1 MGWGPHPV
9 KRNAKDLKGCW
20 APDNRPQLLG
30 RNVSVI
36 PGKMYT
42 HWASQ
47 ISPTGR
53 PKTWWHLLH
62 PKWGCLKCQ
71 QPNDQLVGGVNPSEK
86 YEFVSWDDYSQYMES
101 QKKKNVLT
109 CSKAPISQWSTFIDH
124 QMVDSNPLCFMVPPK
139 HRTSADLFFSLVA
152 PSKSLLEFT
161 SLHSPL
167 CWSKFRK
174 WSIAI
179 AIAIHR

>member
-1 MGWGPHPV
+1 M
-9 KRNAKDLKGCW
+9 
-20 APDNRPQLLG
+20 
-30 RNVSVI
+30 
-36 PGKMYT
+36 
-42 HWASQ
+42 
-47 ISPTGR
+47 
-53 PKTWWHLLH
+53 PKTWKAAGPLTIGHSCLEETSRSSPARCTRIGP
-62 PKWGCLKCQ
+62 PKFRPQAVQKPDDICYIQNGVASNVNNPMINWLVVSTPLKNMSSSVGMII
-71 QPNDQLVGGVNPSEK
+71 PNIWKV
-86 YEFVSWDDYSQYMES
+86 
-101 QKKKNVLT
+101 KKNVLT

>member
-1 MGWGPHPV
+1 M
-9 KRNAKDLKGCW
+9 
-20 APDNRPQLLG
+20 
-30 RNVSVI
+30 
-36 PGKMYT
+36 
-42 HWASQ
+42 
-47 ISPTGR
+47 
-53 PKTWWHLLH
+53 PKTWKAAGPLTIGHSCLEETSRSSPARCTRIGP
-62 PKWGCLKCQ
+62 PKFRPQAVQKPDDICYIQNGVASNVNNPMINWLVVSTPLKNMSSSVGMII
-71 QPNDQLVGGVNPSEK
+71 PNIWKV
-86 YEFVSWDDYSQYMES
+86 
-101 QKKKNVLT
+101 KKKNVLT

-139 HRTSADLFFSLVA
+139 HGTSADLFFSLVA